1 MPDQPLQLP
10 KGVFIAGT
18 DTNVGKTVVTAAL
31 GMALQ
36 QTGGTVG
43 IMKPVETGTA
53 PDEPTSDGH
62 RFKELFAP
70 FKNVDVRSLYCF
82 PPPMAPLEAA
92 RTSQQLIDVE
102 AILDAYRTFAVH
114 HDYMLVE
121 GVGGILVPLTQTQD
135 VRDLI
140 KLLGLPCLI
149 VSRTGLGSI
158 NHTRLTLMGLRQA
171 GIPIVG
177 ILLNHTD
184 TTREE
189 QQAST
194 VRLIRELSDV
204 SVLGPLPFQPHLRAN
219 TQIRPYQWEEGI
231 MKLANHSTIR
241 EVARMVRESD

>member
-1 MPDQPLQLP
+1 
-10 KGVFIAGT
+10 
-18 DTNVGKTVVTAAL
+18 
-31 GMALQ
+31 
-36 QTGGTVG
+36 
-43 IMKPVETGTA
+43 
-53 PDEPTSDGH
+53 
-62 RFKELFAP
+62 
-70 FKNVDVRSLYCF
+70 
-82 PPPMAPLEAA
+82 MAPLEAA

-102 AILDAYRTFAVH
+102 AILDACQTLAMH
-114 HDYMLVE
+114 HDYTLVE
-121 GVGGILVPLTQTQD
+121 GVGGLLVPLTQTQD

-140 KLLGLPCLI
+140 KLLGFPCLI

-204 SVLGPLPFQPHLRAN
+204 PVLGPLPFQPHLHSR
-219 TQIRPYQWEEGI
+219 WKEGI
-231 MKLANHSTIR
+231 MTLANHSTIR

>member
-1 MPDQPLQLP
+1 MPDQPLQPP
-10 KGVFIAGT
+10 KGVFITGT

-43 IMKPVETGTA
+43 IMKPVETGIT
-53 PDEPTSDGH
+53 PDETTSDGH
-62 RFKELFAP
+62 RFKGLFAP
-70 FKNVDVRSLYCF
+70 YKNVDVRSLYCF
-82 PPPMAPLEAA
+82 PPPVAPLEAA
-92 RTSQQLIDVE
+92 RISQQPIEVE
-102 AILDAYRTFAVH
+102 AILDAYHALAAH
-114 HDYMLVE
+114 HDYTLVE

-135 VRDLI
+135 VRYLI
-140 KLLGLPCLI
+140 RLLGLPCLI

-184 TTREE
+184 TTRKE
-189 QQAST
+189 QQQTEST
-194 VRLIRELSDV
+194 VKLIRELSDV
-204 SVLGPLPFQPHLRAN
+204 PVLGPLPFQPHLHSR
-219 TQIRPYQWEEGI
+219 WKGGI